1 MRARIGVSKD
11 AQLRYFCA
19 NLNNVRFSDDAG
31 RACCHDSVEP
41 QTPSWADS
49 GR

>member
-1 MRARIGVSKD
+1 MRARIRVSKD

-19 NLNNVRFSDDAG
+19 NLNNVRFPTMREELA
-31 RACCHDSVEP
+31 ANDSLEP
-41 QTPSWADS
+41 QTPPWLDP